1 MRWRSC
7 NRQRRTI
14 TVRLHGSGRACSH
27 CSWKMRQVPLDL
39 LPLRLLSDFAGPCT
53 STHFINK
60 INKYMCPSQ
69 SSERRIHPMQP
80 GLWQNTLHLPSRQ
93 KNKSNWRRRCHAC
106 GDLASSVCSCA
117 WRHHRIQNSQRL
129 MRTRI
134 RKNAAW
140 TVRTPYFF
148 FRKGSSCSFSLAI
161 TIDCLLLQSTCDY
174 TYLYPEFFSFVSW
187 KAMVMACMGLDG
199 NWKEKCLAVL
209 LLAFK
214 ESDCW
219 QAEPVTNQC
228 ENIVFLLSNSGPC
241 TFEMKLI
248 IQQRNC
254 AAVEF
259 MTMNLLKFARFHPS
273 ATQQFH

>member
-1 MRWRSC
+1 MLLFFFSGEFPSQGYVHTGNVRVPKGGCGRSETCGEEVATGSAGRSRFGCTGLDGFVVTVVGRCGKYRWICCRC
-7 NRQRRTI
+7 DCWVI
-14 TVRLHGSGRACSH
+14 L
-27 CSWKMRQVPLDL
+27 
-39 LPLRLLSDFAGPCT
+39 AGPCT

-140 TVRTPYFF
+140 TEDP
-148 FRKGSSCSFSLAI
+148 I
-161 TIDCLLLQSTCDY
+161 
-174 TYLYPEFFSFVSW
+174 FFSE
-187 KAMVMACMGLDG
+187 KAR
-199 NWKEKCLAVL
+199 
-209 LLAFK
+209 
-214 ESDCW
+214 
-219 QAEPVTNQC
+219 P
-228 ENIVFLLSNSGPC
+228 
-241 TFEMKLI
+241 
-248 IQQRNC
+248 
-254 AAVEF
+254 AASV
-259 MTMNLLKFARFHPS
+259 
-273 ATQQFH
+273 